1 MVYNEKLFAELI
13 FCSSYVF
20 LKLCF
25 SIESIFVHGGYFVK
39 YSLLDHLTYS
49 QNFGRVDFY
58 YF

>member
-25 SIESIFVHGGYFVK
+25 SIESIFVHAGYFVK